1 MMKDST
7 IKTLLRGAAVAAL
20 ASLPL
25 MAAEVSPDSGAG
37 TFYALILGL
46 MATIFGGMAFCY
58 ALVRL
63 TEKVVHTLHARRAVP
78 IAVPPIRH
86 AA

>member
-1 MMKDST
+1 MKTSSM
-7 IKTLLRGAAVAAL
+7 KTLLRGAAVAAL
-20 ASLPL
+20 ASFPL

-58 ALVRL
+58 GLVEL
-63 TEKVVHTLHARRAVP
+63 AEKIVHTFHARHAVP